1 GDLVRQPIRLSL
13 AEPAPCALMRLAA
26 SQHSAPRRART
37 VIRVF
42 LGSNKGLAVGS
53 TGALPLIWRSFS
65 MPELD
70 EGPMLQSQVRA
81 LEALLVHCGV
91 ENAPGAI
98 LVHGRP
104 DIRERLQGDVFIQ
117 K

>member
-1 GDLVRQPIRLSL
+1 
-13 AEPAPCALMRLAA
+13 
-26 SQHSAPRRART
+26 
-37 VIRVF
+37 
-42 LGSNKGLAVGS
+42 
-53 TGALPLIWRSFS
+53 
-65 MPELD
+65 
-70 EGPMLQSQVRA
+70 MLQSQVRA

-117 K
+117 KLGTRWASMPSSPFSDTDQATVHSGWKRSGMPAESLNRTRRRNW